1 MQTSAWCLIT
11 RYIEEFLKEGK
22 QMNTKVCAPTNNKIC
37 WSEILWDKCIEAVKK
52 LQKRIVK
59 AQKED
64 ITRLNLCNG

>member
-1 MQTSAWCLIT
+1 
-11 RYIEEFLKEGK
+11 
-22 QMNTKVCAPTNNKIC
+22 MNTKVCAPTNNKIC